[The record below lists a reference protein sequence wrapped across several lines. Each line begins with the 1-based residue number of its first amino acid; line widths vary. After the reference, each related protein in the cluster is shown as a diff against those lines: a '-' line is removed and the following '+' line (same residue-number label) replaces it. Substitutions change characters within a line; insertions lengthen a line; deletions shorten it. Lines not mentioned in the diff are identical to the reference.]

1 MSIDTRLRAQLTSAV
16 DDTPVPPGLAQQAV
30 TGGRRRRRRRNLAGA
45 AALAAVAVVATS
57 VVQLPGV
64 GSLGRGG
71 DVASGTSA
79 DLADG
84 LAWARSLPQGMA
96 PTLPFFGE
104 GGLWSDGRMYDVP
117 EAVNYAYP
125 PRHVYHGWLV
135 VTGHDD
141 EQLALA
147 VLGYDGSLREL
158 PGGTFVEGVGDTR
171 SAAVSADG
179 MRVAFRDLVVDVDT
193 LEWTR
198 LPHQPDGAVG
208 SDGYATEIRI
218 VGFTDDGLV
227 YQGAPFEEGFGS
239 TWLLRDDGTTAPVE
253 PPEDSHISD
262 TDSAD
267 VAVRFDHDDDN
278 TDTCMTTYRLSGTAW
293 DEWRSD
299 CMGESLDEALGVS
312 PEAEWL
318 LTDDL
323 PRVWDIVDGRWRR
336 LDMPVGVGPAQMN
349 AQRGGAVW
357 ETDDKFL
364 LAFAD
369 RWAGPTSPEPDFVQH
384 VQVVRCSAR
393 TLTCERAGDEQVLP
407 VVTTMWGTS
416 QLAFAAPS

>member
-1 MSIDTRLRAQLTSAV
+1 MSIDTLLRDRLSSAV
-16 DDTPVPPGLAQQAV
+16 DDTPVPPCLAQDAV

-125 PRHVYHGWLV
+125 PRHVHHGWLV
-135 VTGHDD
+135 TTGHDG

-147 VLGYDGSLREL
+147 VLGADGSLREL
-158 PGGTFVEGVGDTR
+158 PGGSFDEGELDT
-171 SAAVSADG
+171 SSVAVSVDG
-179 MRVAFRDLVVDVDT
+179 RRVAFRDLVVEVDT
-193 LEWTR
+193 MDWTR
-198 LPHQPDGAVG
+198 VPHQPDGAVD
-208 SDGYATEIRI
+208 SDDFATEIKVI
-218 VGFTDDGLV
+218 GFTRDGLV
-227 YQGAPFEEGFGS
+227 YQGAPFEQGFGT
-239 TWLLRDDGTTAPVE
+239 TWLLRDDGTTTPVE
-253 PPEDSHISD
+253 PPEDSFISD
-262 TDSAD
+262 SDAAD
-267 VAVRFDHDDDN
+267 VAVRYDYLSGD
-278 TDTCMTTYRLSGTAW
+278 TDTCMTTYRLDGSAW
-293 DEWRSD
+293 EEWRSG
-299 CMGESLDEALGVS
+299 CMGQYLGEALAVS
-312 PEAEWL
+312 PEAGWL
-318 LTDDL
+318 ITDDL
-323 PRVWDIVDGRWRR
+323 PRLWSIADGRWRS
-336 LDMPVGVGPAQMN
+336 LDMPVGVAPAQME

-357 ETDDKFL
+357 ETNDTFL

-369 RWAGPTSPEPDFVQH
+369 RWSGPTSPEPDFLQH

-416 QLAFAAPS
+416 QLAFAGR